1 MKKYPSITGVI
12 GVLLCGILFCFWGW
26 YNGYPF
32 VYPDTGTYVD
42 SGFQNYVPGDR
53 PVTYGLFVRH
63 ASLAESL
70 IWVMV
75 AQGILS
81 VLLVREWMKAFSEKA
96 PSPVGLITAVVF
108 LISCTDASIYASY
121 VLPDFFTPIFY
132 GLLVLILLTP
142 VKRWR
147 TPALALMAILAAM
160 THNSHLLGGLVF
172 VGSIFLYQVF
182 VRQERRFSWANIGVV
197 AGAVLASWLS
207 LFALH
212 FSINKKWEIMR
223 DGHAFTMGRLHE
235 IGLLKQ
241 YLNEKCAH
249 KELYLCSAK
258 DSMPD
263 DILWDTNSPL
273 NKNGGWDAVKK
284 ENQFIIGDILT
295 TPRFLKRY
303 LIESFNGTIKQFFYF
318 RAENIGPIPGGG
330 SPLNSVTKY
339 FPNELIDYKIAHQN
353 HRYWFLDIEGLNT
366 RQQYLFFACLILM
379 VLLWTTKSWQTA
391 IPEVLQKAYNLLFLC
406 LVTNA
411 FVCATFSTV
420 VSRYQGRLIWLYIF
434 TGAMIFTIRYTPVLR
449 KYLSPEET

>member
-1 MKKYPSITGVI
+1 MKRYPSITVI
-12 GVLLCGILFCFWGW
+12 VSVLLCGVLFCFWGW

-53 PVTYGLFVRH
+53 PVTYGFFIRH
-63 ASLAESL
+63 TSLAESL
-70 IWVMV
+70 LWVML

-81 VLLVREWMKAFSEKA
+81 VLLVREWMKTFSGKTPGA
-96 PSPVGLITAVVF
+96 VAMMTAVVF
-108 LISCTDASIYASY
+108 LISCTNASIYASY
-121 VLPDFFTPIFY
+121 LLPDFFTPIFY
-132 GLLVLILLTP
+132 GLLILILLAP
-142 VKRWR
+142 VKRRR
-147 TPALALMAILAAM
+147 TLPIALLAILAAM

-172 VGSIFLYQVF
+172 VGAVILYQAF
-182 VRQERRFSWANIGVV
+182 VRKEQRFAWTNIGAV
-197 AGAVLASWLS
+197 AGIVLTAWLG

-212 FSINKKWEIMR
+212 FSVNKKWEIMR

-235 IGLLKQ
+235 IGLLKP
-241 YLNEKCAH
+241 YLNEKCPQKA
-249 KELYLCSAK
+249 LYLCPNK
-258 DSMPD
+258 DSMSD
-263 DILWDTNSPL
+263 DFLWDANSPL
-273 NKNGGWDAVKK
+273 NQHGGWDSVKT

-303 LIESFNGTIKQFFYF
+303 LIESFNSTIKQFFYF
-318 RAENIGPIPGGG
+318 RAEKLAPIPGGG
-330 SPLNSVTKY
+330 AALSSVTKH
-339 FPNELIDYKIAHQN
+339 FPNELIAFKIAHQN

-379 VLLWTTKSWQTA
+379 ALLWTTKSWQTA

-406 LVTNA
+406 LVVNA

-434 TGAMIFTIRYTPVLR
+434 TGAMIFTIRYTPVLKR
-449 KYLSPEET
+449 YLSPEKT